1 MNNRGRIAIAG
12 SMGLAMLI
20 AGGAGHADTLD
31 SSLSGAWTT
40 TAADCSRLFER
51 RGGAPSYRQPVD
63 KFAQAAIIA
72 PGEILSPASACHVQ
86 SVSHENGVIKIT
98 ANCNDSI
105 SFTTQTV
112 QIKVRSAGEI
122 VYSPTGDP
130 ALDTTLIKCRL

>member
-20 AGGAGHADTLD
+20 AGGAGRADTLD

-130 ALDTTLIKCRL
+130 ALDTTLIRCRL